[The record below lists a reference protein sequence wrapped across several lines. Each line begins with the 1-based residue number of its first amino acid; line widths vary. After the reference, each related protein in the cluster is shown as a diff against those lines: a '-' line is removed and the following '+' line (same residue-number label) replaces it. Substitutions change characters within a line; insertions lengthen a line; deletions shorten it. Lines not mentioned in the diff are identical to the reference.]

1 MQQPLLSFAT
11 SDTEAGFRLA
21 GLELYNWGT
30 FHRKVWS
37 IEPGGHN
44 GLLTGDIG
52 SGKSTIVDALL
63 TLLVPQQ
70 KLIYNKAAGAE
81 SRERTLRSYVR
92 GEYKSEKDDLT
103 QGAKAVCLRNEGQ
116 YTILLARFSNT
127 GYGQEVTLA
136 QIFHLKDDQ
145 SVPDRFFVVAE
156 CRLSVSRDFTGFGN
170 DLTGLRK
177 QLRSKEKVRLFTS
190 FKEYSLRFRH
200 LFGIQNSQALNLFYQ
215 TVSMKSVG
223 NLTDFVRLHM
233 LEQNDIQAQVDELR
247 VNFDNLTRAHEAVRK
262 ARKRIEELRPLCADL
277 TKLNGTIEKINSLRS
292 CRNGLENYF
301 KSIRVELLDTRIK
314 GLNEKMTL
322 LAGRL
327 TTLERELGSLRDD
340 ETALHAAIN
349 EHGGSRLE
357 ELAREIS
364 RLDQDIKTARKTSTR
379 FNELSKRLDLNQA
392 SGQEQFHERRQE
404 ATALLHHLENE
415 LKTLDLQRVDL
426 GVAVRNLNEQ
436 HQELSCEITSLESR
450 TSNIPSRVLAIR
462 TRMAQVLELDE
473 HDLPF
478 SGELLQVAEEEQ
490 AWEGAV
496 ERVLHS
502 FGLSLLVEP
511 SLYARVSRYVDKTN
525 LRGRLVYFKVGEI
538 RQTAGRDSDSSLLY
552 NKVRVKPDSCFYEW
566 LDHELCR
573 RFDYQCCDAMESFQ
587 RVHKG
592 VTIRGQIK
600 TGGRRHEKNDRSRL
614 DDRSRFVLGWTNK
627 EKIQTLKQQL
637 KQLEQQEHE
646 LTDQAAVLEKKR
658 QRLTTD
664 RDNCRDLLQM
674 DDFHA
679 LDWQTPARRQAE
691 LQEEQRQLEQNSDI
705 LLSLRSR
712 LDNTCRLIKEKD
724 ADRSGLQGEIG
735 GKKNEL
741 QSHETDLS
749 TVEQFRTFRTDP
761 AKEPLIAQL
770 ADFQH
775 QVLAEKR
782 LDLRTLDQDQ
792 TRVREHLQ
800 RLIDNTEKRRKDREN
815 ALIKKMST
823 FRNNWPAETAELDI
837 SIESGPAFRQMLNTL
852 KKEDLPRHEARFKE
866 LLNEGTINSIALF
879 QGQLER
885 ECDDIE
891 AKIQAI
897 NRSLRETEY
906 NPGTYIELRAER
918 TQDTDIRR
926 FREELKQCLAHSL
939 GDEELYNEQRFMRVQ
954 EVISRFNGR
963 EGMVDV
969 DRRWTAKVTDVRNW
983 FIFSAM
989 ERWREDDS
997 EKEYYAG
1004 SAGKSGGQKEKLA
1017 YTILASAL
1025 AYQFGLEW
1033 GEVKSRSF
1041 RFVVIDEAFGRG
1053 SDESTRYGLELFKR
1067 LNLQLLIVTPLQKIH
1082 VIENYIH
1089 SVHFIHNVDGR
1100 DSQIRNLTIEDYRE
1114 EKKKRMVK
1122 SHE

>member
-426 GVAVRNLNEQ
+426 GGAVRNLNEQ

-906 NPGTYIELRAER
+906 NPGT
-918 TQDTDIRR
+918 
-926 FREELKQCLAHSL
+926 
-939 GDEELYNEQRFMRVQ
+939 LY
-954 EVISRFNGR
+954 
-963 EGMVDV
+963 
-969 DRRWTAKVTDVRNW
+969 
-983 FIFSAM
+983 
-989 ERWREDDS
+989 
-997 EKEYYAG
+997 
-1004 SAGKSGGQKEKLA
+1004 
-1017 YTILASAL
+1017 
-1025 AYQFGLEW
+1025 
-1033 GEVKSRSF
+1033 
-1041 RFVVIDEAFGRG
+1041 
-1053 SDESTRYGLELFKR
+1053 
-1067 LNLQLLIVTPLQKIH
+1067 
-1082 VIENYIH
+1082 
-1089 SVHFIHNVDGR
+1089 
-1100 DSQIRNLTIEDYRE
+1100 
-1114 EKKKRMVK
+1114 
-1122 SHE
+1122 